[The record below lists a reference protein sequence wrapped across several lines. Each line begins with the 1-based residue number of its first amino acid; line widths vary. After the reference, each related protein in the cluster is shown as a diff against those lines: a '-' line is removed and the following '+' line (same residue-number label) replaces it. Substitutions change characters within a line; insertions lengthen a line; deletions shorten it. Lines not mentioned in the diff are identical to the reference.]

1 MASFRTSSPMREMVS
16 FVLRFVSWLPRG
28 RNKTAIADVRRG
40 IFRVKRPETD
50 KEPARLAGP
59 GRAR

>member
-1 MASFRTSSPMREMVS
+1 MVS
-16 FVLRFVSWLPRG
+16 FLLRFVSWLSEDETKRPLPTSG
-28 RNKTAIADVRRG
+28 ET
-40 IFRVKRPETD
+40 IFRVKGPETD